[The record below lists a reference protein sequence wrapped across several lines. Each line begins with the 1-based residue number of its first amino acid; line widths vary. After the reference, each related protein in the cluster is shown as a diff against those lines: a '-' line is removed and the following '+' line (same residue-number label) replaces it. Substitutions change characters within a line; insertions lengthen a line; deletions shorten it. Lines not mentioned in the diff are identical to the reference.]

1 LPVFN
6 YKYSK
11 MKKAIRKLFSIPVL
25 SVLVFAVSSCT
36 LPKSSASGSDAG
48 KEKGTAFA
56 VNKSIEDWQNTL
68 TPEQFNVLI
77 NKGTER
83 PFTGKLLHNDKKGN
97 YACAACG
104 NELFSSDAK
113 FDSKTGWPSF
123 DKEIGNGKIMLKK
136 DNSDGIERTE
146 VICARCG
153 GHLGHVF
160 EDGPTKTGLRYCI
173 NSVSLGFNETGK
185 NVPAISKASD
195 TVVLAGGCFWSMQA
209 IYQELKGVTNV
220 AAGYSGGTKAN
231 PTYEDVGTGNTGY
244 AESVQVVY
252 NPNEIKL
259 VDILK
264 VFFSIHN
271 PTTLNK
277 QGADEGTQYRSAIF
291 FNDEQ
296 QKNVASEVIS
306 SLQKNKVFDKAI
318 ITQVQPLN
326 KFYKAED
333 YHQDYYNNNKGQGY
347 CQVVVAP
354 KIEKF
359 EKAFKD
365 LLKQ

>member
-1 LPVFN
+1 
-6 YKYSK
+6 
-11 MKKAIRKLFSIPVL
+11 MKKTFKNLFAISLL
-25 SVLVFAVSSCT
+25 SVLVFTISSCAQ
-36 LPKSSASGSDAG
+36 PKSSVTGTDTK
-48 KEKGTAFA
+48 KENGAAFA
-56 VNKSIEDWQNTL
+56 VSKSIEDWQNTL
-68 TPEQFNVLI
+68 TPEQYNVLI
-77 NKGTER
+77 DKGTER

-97 YACAACG
+97 YTCAACG

-113 FDSKTGWPSF
+113 FDSHTGWPSF
-123 DKEIGNGKIMLKK
+123 DKEIRKGKIIVKK
-136 DNSDGIERTE
+136 DISDGMERTE
-146 VICARCG
+146 VMCARCG

-173 NSVSLGFNETGK
+173 NSVSLAFNESEK
-185 NVPAISKASD
+185 NIPNISKELD

-231 PTYEDVGTGNTGY
+231 PTYDDVSSGNTGY

-252 NPNEIKL
+252 NPSDVKL

-291 FNDEQ
+291 FKDEQ
-296 QKNVASEVIS
+296 QKNVAVEVIN
-306 SLQKNKVFDKAI
+306 SLQKNNVFDKTI
-318 ITQVQPLN
+318 VTQVQPLG
-326 KFYKAED
+326 KFYNAEE

-365 LLKQ
+365 LLKK

>member
-1 LPVFN
+1 
-6 YKYSK
+6 
-11 MKKAIRKLFSIPVL
+11 MKKTIRKLFTIPFL
-25 SVLVFAVSSCT
+25 SVLVFAVSSCAQ
-36 LPKSSASGSDAG
+36 PKSSVTGTGA
-48 KEKGTAFA
+48 KKGTGAAFA
-56 VNKSIEDWQNTL
+56 VSKSMEDWQSIL

-83 PFTGKLLHNDKKGN
+83 PFTGKLLHNDAKGS

-113 FDSKTGWPSF
+113 FDSHTGWPSF
-123 DKEIGNGKIMLKK
+123 DKEIGKGKVILNK

-173 NSVSLGFNETGK
+173 NSVSLGFNESAK
-185 NVPAISKASD
+185 NIVDISKKSD
-195 TVVLAGGCFWSMQA
+195 TIVLAGGCFWSMQA
-209 IYQELKGVTNV
+209 IYQRLKGVANV
-220 AAGYSGGTKAN
+220 TVGYSGGIQAN
-231 PTYEDVGTGNTGY
+231 PTYHDVGTGNTGY
-244 AESVQVVY
+244 AESVQIVY
-252 NPNEIKL
+252 KPNEIKL

-277 QGADEGTQYRSAIF
+277 QGADEGTQYRSAVF
-291 FNDEQ
+291 YNNEQ
-296 QKNVASEVIS
+296 QKNIIAEVIN
-306 SLQKNKVFDKAI
+306 SLQENNVFDKPVV
-318 ITQVQPLN
+318 TVVQPFT

-365 LLKQ
+365 LLKK